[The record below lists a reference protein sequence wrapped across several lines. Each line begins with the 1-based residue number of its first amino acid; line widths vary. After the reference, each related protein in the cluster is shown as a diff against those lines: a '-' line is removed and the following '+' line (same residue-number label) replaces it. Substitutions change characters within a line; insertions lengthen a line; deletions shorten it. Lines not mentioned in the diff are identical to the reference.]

1 MSKLRHLLKF
11 CPFVVAIMAIVIYGY
26 EYGPDP
32 GFTAAPGDN
41 PNGCMYSGCHTDRP
55 NTGPGSVKIVASGG
69 TTYTPGQTQQI
80 QVTIADSTKRK
91 YGFELT
97 ARVDSNPKVTGA
109 GTLAP
114 ASDGYTQVIDCKT
127 PGVVPYPGVCASSN
141 TLQWIE
147 HNLTGYTKSTSP
159 STTYTFNWT
168 PPGTDVGTITL
179 YAAGN
184 AGSGA
189 LVVTATDTYLT
200 SLQLSPAGGGNTP
213 TISAGG
219 IVPNG
224 STTPAIQPGE
234 WINIY
239 GTNLAGGNAT
249 WNGEFPQSLGGTSV
263 TINNQPGYL
272 WFVSPGQI
280 NVQAPDDT
288 ARGSVNVTVTTANGS
303 ASSTVTLADV
313 APAFSLFPD
322 NKHVAGIIIRSNGSG
337 SQGGGT
343 YDLLGPN
350 GSSLGF
356 PTVAAKAGDVV
367 ELFGVG
373 FGPTNPAVP
382 AGHAF
387 SGAAATTNSVQVKIG
402 DTSVTPSFAGISGAG
417 LYQIN
422 LTIPQGLGTGDK
434 PLAATVGGA
443 QTQSFVVIALQ

>member
-1 MSKLRHLLKF
+1 MSLRKNLLIKSS
-11 CPFVVAIMAIVIYGY
+11 PFLLAIASIVLFAY

-32 GFTAAPGDN
+32 GYTGAPGDN
-41 PNGCMYSGCHTDRP
+41 PNGCNANGCHVGVP
-55 NTGPGSVKIVASGG
+55 NATAGGSVKIIAPG

-80 QVTIADSTKRK
+80 QVTITDPTERK
-91 YGFELT
+91 YGFELS
-97 ARVDSNPKVTGA
+97 ARVDSNPKTQGA
-109 GTLAP
+109 GSF
-114 ASDGYTQVIDCKT
+114 ASTDANTQVIDCKS
-127 PGVVPYPGVCASSN
+127 PGVEPFAGSCPTGN

-147 HNLTGYTKSTSP
+147 HSMTGYSRSAAP
-159 STTYTFNWT
+159 ATTYTFNWT
-168 PPGTDVGTITL
+168 APATNVGTITL

-189 LVVTATDTYLT
+189 LQVNLTHTYLAT
-200 SLQLSPAGGGNTP
+200 LQLTPAAGGNPP

-224 STTPAIQPGE
+224 STTPTIQSGE

-239 GTNLAGGNAT
+239 GTNLAAATTT
-249 WNGEFPQSLGGTSV
+249 WNGDFPVSLGGTSV
-263 TINNQPGYL
+263 AINNKPGYL
-272 WFVSPGQI
+272 WFVSTGQI

-288 ARGSVNVTVTTANGS
+288 AAGTVNVSVTTAGGT
-303 ASSTVTLADV
+303 ATSTVTLAQF

-322 NKHVAGIIIRSNGSG
+322 NKHVAGIILRSNGSG
-337 SQGGGT
+337 TQGGGT
-343 YDLLGPN
+343 YDFLGPTGN
-350 GSSLGF
+350 SLGF
-356 PTVAAKAGDVV
+356 QTVPAKAGDVV

-387 SGAAATTNSVQVKIG
+387 SGAAPTTNAVQLQIG
-402 DTSVTPSFAGISGAG
+402 DTSVTPSFSGISGAG

-422 LTIPQGLGTGDK
+422 LTIPSGLGVGDK
-434 PLAATVGGA
+434 SLLATVGGA

>member
-1 MSKLRHLLKF
+1 M
-11 CPFVVAIMAIVIYGY
+11 
-26 EYGPDP
+26 
-32 GFTAAPGDN
+32 
-41 PNGCMYSGCHTDRP
+41 GCHTDQP
-55 NTGPGSVKIVASGG
+55 NTGPGSVKIAVSGG
-69 TTYTPGQTQQI
+69 TTYTPGQMQQI
-80 QVTIADSTKRK
+80 QVTITDNTKRK

-97 ARVDSNPKVTGA
+97 ARVDSNPTAMSA

-114 ASDGYTQVIDCKT
+114 GSDGYTQLVDCRT
-127 PGVVPYPGVCASSN
+127 PGIVAYPGVCASGH

-147 HNLTGYTKSTSP
+147 HNLTGYLRSAAP

-168 PPGTDVGTITL
+168 PPATDVGTVTL

-189 LVVTATDTYLT
+189 LNVTATDTYLS
-200 SLQLSPAGGGNTP
+200 SLQLSPAGGGNPP

-224 STTPAIQPGE
+224 STTPTIQPGE

-239 GTNLAGGNAT
+239 GTNLGAGTAT
-249 WNGEFPQSLGGTSV
+249 WNGDFPQSLGGTSV
-263 TINNQPGYL
+263 MINNKPGYL

-280 NVQAPDDT
+280 NVQSPDDA
-288 ARGSVNVTVTTANGS
+288 ARGSVNVTVTTAGGS

-322 NKHVAGIIIRSNGSG
+322 NKHVAGIILRTNGSG

-343 YDLLGPN
+343 YDLLGPT

-382 AGHAF
+382 AGHSF
-387 SGAAATTNSVQVKIG
+387 SGAAATMNMVQVKIG
-402 DTSVTPSFAGISGAG
+402 DTSVMPSYAGISGAG
-417 LYQIN
+417 LYQVNI
-422 LTIPQGLGTGDK
+422 TIPQGLGAGDK
-434 PLAATVGGA
+434 PLLATVGGS
-443 QTQSFVVIALQ
+443 QTQSFVVISLQ